1 MICEGRRYD
10 LCLRVKYG
18 NDAVVVYLC
27 GLPFA
32 AAAAALAWPN
42 WHAFFYKARSVLAVA
57 FDRSIRLIHE
67 SVGVKH
73 SSLTYLQSSVGPGAR
88 PSLEVPPRGVNPMI
102 SRHLAHG
109 FGTHF
114 KIQRQK
120 SMIHVF
126 EHSSNVDPCIQR
138 QVRLCFRA
146 TQNLYFRQQE
156 LYDGD
161 AGSVSDREEK
171 RSEETLEEK

>member
-32 AAAAALAWPN
+32 AAATALARPN

-57 FDRSIRLIHE
+57 
-67 SVGVKH
+67 
-73 SSLTYLQSSVGPGAR
+73 
-88 PSLEVPPRGVNPMI
+88 
-102 SRHLAHG
+102 
-109 FGTHF
+109 
-114 KIQRQK
+114 IQRQK

-161 AGSVSDREEK
+161 AGSVSDREEQ
-171 RSEETLEEK
+171 RSEETHEEK